1 MTWVDGYVERTQ
13 EGGVYARQASIALEN
28 NAFRRRRFV
37 KCAEPVSRSLKS
49 RRELEAIDQ
58 KLPDWTAGK
67 KNDSQSAQQAARG
80 NKERSG
86 SRSCSGPVNNTI
98 ELRNQASVPS
108 PAAARFSIVRAL
120 LVSAGSQ
127 LSGIRFV
134 VLTSAAR
141 WSLTRTIVR

>member
-1 MTWVDGYVERTQ
+1 MGYVERTQ
-13 EGGVYARQASIALEN
+13 EGGVYAHQASIALGN
-28 NAFRRRRFV
+28 NAFHRRRFV
-37 KCAEPVSRSLKS
+37 KCAEPVRCGPRWLKR
-49 RRELEAIDQ
+49 RRELQAVDQ
-58 KLPDWTAGK
+58 KPPDGRQKNARSIGAASSARKQGK
-67 KNDSQSAQQAARG
+67 VRISELLGLVDNAIK
-80 NKERSG
+80 
-86 SRSCSGPVNNTI
+86 
-98 ELRNQASVPS
+98 LRNQASVPS